1 MFNEIFELYD
11 SGDYIF
17 PGSICIDIGIDIDT
31 MYNILF
37 DLEREQI
44 VKRIYE
50 VTCNKCSDPE
60 IHRYEDISEIPETI
74 FCNNCFVDY
83 NVLEN
88 CIVIFSVV

>member
-1 MFNEIFELYD
+1 MFHRIFELYD
-11 SGDYIF
+11 SGDYIY

-37 DLEREQI
+37 DLEREKI

-50 VTCNKCSDPE
+50 VSCNKCDDPE
-60 IHRYEDISEIPETI
+60 IHRYEDKSEIPETI
-74 FCNNCFVDY
+74 FCNNCFLDY